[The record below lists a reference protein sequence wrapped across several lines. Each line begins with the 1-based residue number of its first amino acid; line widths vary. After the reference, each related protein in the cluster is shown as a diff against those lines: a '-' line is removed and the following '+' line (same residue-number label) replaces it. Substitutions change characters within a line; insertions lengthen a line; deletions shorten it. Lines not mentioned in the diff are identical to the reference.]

1 MKVTR
6 TQTILMFAALTIAG
20 LCLIVFGQSAA
31 NSAVA
36 GVLPPV
42 GTGLFTA
49 ALAYFLVKVG

>member
-6 TQTILMFAALTIAG
+6 TQTIIIFAALTIAG
-20 LCLIVFGQSAA
+20 LCLVVFGQSAA
-31 NSAVA
+31 NSAIA
-36 GVLPPV
+36 TVLPLV